1 MELDGDY
8 EPLLD
13 QRRDTVYC
21 WFNPENG
28 DTLYRTD
35 GAETDLFFGSVGK
48 AERFLKQEA
57 VQDTEKDYTKMCL
70 YEIQV
75 QQVEYAMTVLM
86 DQSGIDDFQ

>member
-1 MELDGDY
+1 MNDGDPY
-8 EPLLD
+8 LD

-21 WFNPENG
+21 WFNPESG

-35 GAETDLFFGSVGK
+35 GAETDLFFHSVGE

-57 VQDTEKDYTKMCL
+57 AQYTGKDYTRMCL

-75 QQVEYAMTVLM
+75 QRVEYAANVLM
-86 DQSGIDDFQ
+86 DQSEIDDFQ